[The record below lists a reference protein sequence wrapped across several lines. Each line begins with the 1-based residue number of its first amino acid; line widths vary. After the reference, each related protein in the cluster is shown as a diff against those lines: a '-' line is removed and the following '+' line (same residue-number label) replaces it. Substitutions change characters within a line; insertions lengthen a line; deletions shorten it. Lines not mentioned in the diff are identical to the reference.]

1 MTTAMD
7 TTHERRAKARRGLLL
22 FLSLVAIFN
31 LIFVAVVVKTGDTR
45 WFLGLMWSV
54 ALASVIC
61 RLVLHE
67 GFRDVSFRFGGR
79 RTLAILLAAIA
90 YPIAIGLVA
99 YGIAWATGL
108 AEYTSPPNGFLTGL
122 LLGAT
127 VTTAVACIS
136 TTGEEIGWRGYMLT
150 RLIEAGV
157 PRPVLASGVIWA
169 LWHAPLI
176 ITGSYVVNS
185 GGSKIMGLAGFAM
198 TTISS
203 AYVIARVRLETG
215 SIWPAI
221 VLHAAWNS
229 IIQSAF
235 DPATTGDGARVWLGE
250 GGMLVAIVAVVAAT
264 LASRGRW
271 TKLRSPGTPLM
282 LPADAP
288 EPAAPRTS

>member
-1 MTTAMD
+1 MTTAMGS
-7 TTHERRAKARRGLLL
+7 THDRRMKARRGLVL

-31 LIFVAVVVKTGDTR
+31 LIFVAIVVETDDTR
-45 WFLGLMWSV
+45 WFLALMWSV

-61 RLVLHE
+61 RLFLRE
-67 GFRDVSFRFGGR
+67 GFRDVSFRFGGW
-79 RTLAILLAAIA
+79 RTLRILLAAIA
-90 YPIAIGLVA
+90 YPIAIGLIA

-108 AEYTSPPNGFLTGL
+108 AEYTDPPHGFLTGL

-127 VTTAVACIS
+127 VTTAVACLS
-136 TTGEEIGWRGYMLT
+136 TTGEEIGWRGYLLT

-157 PRPVLASGVIWA
+157 PRPVLSSGVIWA

-185 GGSKIMGLAGFAM
+185 GGSKIIGLVGFAL

-203 AYVIARVRLETG
+203 AFVIARVRLETG
-215 SIWPAI
+215 SIWPAV

-235 DPATTGDGARVWLGE
+235 DPATTGDGAQTWLGE
-250 GGMLVAIVAVVAAT
+250 GGVLVSVVAVVAAA

-271 TKLRSPGTPLM
+271 TKLLAPGEPLVGAGPSQ
-282 LPADAP
+282 PAGKG
-288 EPAAPRTS
+288 TS